1 MAQALHWLT
10 AALAL
15 AVLPLAWVAISLP
28 PTPAKGSLFV
38 LHKSVGLTILAI
50 VVLRIVWR
58 MIRPAPPDPQAPRLL
73 TLIGRINHYLL
84 YAIFLIMP
92 ISGYLLSALSGRDTP
107 YFWLFT
113 IPGLHKDEARAEDRR
128 VDPLVGQWFVY
139 ALVLLHIA
147 GTVLA
152 PRDPPRR
159 PAGTDAARS
168 RTAAARPIAAVSRR
182 GGARRWCR
190 PPVPAASARRRSER
204 GRCCGR
210 AWP

>member
-1 MAQALHWLT
+1 MSGSPLTAGKAPTALPATYVTASGLPRYHPVSQALHWLN
-10 AALAL
+10 AALVL

-28 PTPAKGSLFV
+28 PTPAKGSMFV

-73 TLIGRINHYLL
+73 TLIGRINHVLL

-113 IPGLHKDEARAEDRR
+113 IPGLPKDEATQKIFESIH
-128 VDPLVGQWFVY
+128 VFGQWLVY

-147 GTVLA
+147 GTAWHLVIR
-152 PRDPPRR
+152 RDGLLERMLPVQDGR
-159 PAGTDAARS
+159 GSS
-168 RTAAARPIAAVSRR
+168 R
-182 GGARRWCR
+182 
-190 PPVPAASARRRSER
+190 
-204 GRCCGR
+204 
-210 AWP
+210 